1 MFQRFLYERSSWP
14 GFYGNYSSAEFPK
27 RVLSWGGMLKLVF
40 KATDT
45 MWLEEKS
52 REVANTCHQF
62 WSSCQCCL
70 YLNLYPNNLTIDV
83 VSVGDM
89 SVVLLVINFV
99 SVVCKA
105 MFLKLKYLFMIFY
118 WLQDLS
124 AGDVK
129 PFKAFHYNGL
139 GIREEDGTKKV

>member
-1 MFQRFLYERSSWP
+1 MPPVLELMSVVFVL
-14 GFYGNYSSAEFPK
+14 EFI
-27 RVLSWGGMLKLVF
+27 S
-40 KATDT
+40 
-45 MWLEEKS
+45 
-52 REVANTCHQF
+52 Q
-62 WSSCQCCL
+62 Q
-70 YLNLYPNNLTIDV
+70 LTIDV

-89 SVVLLVINFV
+89 SVVLLAINFV

-105 MFLKLKYLFMIFY
+105 MFFKLKYLFMFFY

>member
-1 MFQRFLYERSSWP
+1 
-14 GFYGNYSSAEFPK
+14 
-27 RVLSWGGMLKLVF
+27 MLKLVF

-70 YLNLYPNNLTIDV
+70 YLNLYPDNLTIDV

-89 SVVLLVINFV
+89 SVVLLAINFV

-118 WLQDLS
+118 
-124 AGDVK
+124 
-129 PFKAFHYNGL
+129 
-139 GIREEDGTKKV
+139 

>member
-1 MFQRFLYERSSWP
+1 
-14 GFYGNYSSAEFPK
+14 
-27 RVLSWGGMLKLVF
+27 MLKLVF

-45 MWLEEKS
+45 MWLELKS

-62 WSSCQCCL
+62 WSSRQWCL

-89 SVVLLVINFV
+89 SVVLLAINFV

-118 WLQDLS
+118 
-124 AGDVK
+124 
-129 PFKAFHYNGL
+129 
-139 GIREEDGTKKV
+139 